1 MGFLIPQ
8 VVFALL
14 VAYFIVSRINAYQR
28 LSHIP
33 GPRLR
38 GWSRL
43 GQAIQN
49 ASGQQYKNLHA
60 INEKYGKLA
69 RIAPNHLLTNDPEI
83 VMRMSAV
90 NSPYRRSGIYS
101 VFRFRPRED
110 HIFSTRDEK
119 AHGELRKKVALG
131 YTGKEVPGLET
142 QIEKHIASWIRLIR
156 RKYISTEHELKPA
169 DFSRQAQYFTI
180 DAITEVAM
188 DNCFGDLDLD
198 EDRFN
203 FVKTV
208 KESLSVMQ
216 LLTVFTE
223 VFTFL
228 ESTRIYDLLAPKLT
242 DKEGLGPAL
251 RLSTESIAKRF
262 TASELK
268 QRPDMIGAWLRQG
281 LSQREAESEA
291 ILPL

>member
-1 MGFLIPQ
+1 MGSLIPQ
-8 VVFALL
+8 VAFALL
-14 VAYFIVSRINAYQR
+14 VAYFIFSRIRAYQR
-28 LSHIP
+28 LAHIP
-33 GPRLR
+33 GPRFR

-43 GQAIQN
+43 GQAFQN

-60 INEKYGKLA
+60 INTKYGKLA
-69 RIAPNHLLTNDPEI
+69 RIAPNHLITNDPEVLLRI
-83 VMRMSAV
+83 SGV

-110 HIFSTRDEK
+110 HVFSMRDEK
-119 AHGELRKKVALG
+119 AHTELRRKVALG
-131 YTGKEVPGLET
+131 YTGKEVHGLEG

-156 RKYISTEHELKPA
+156 RKYISTESELKPA
-169 DFSRQAQYFTI
+169 DFSKQAQYFTI

-198 EDRFN
+198 EDRFS

-208 KESLSVMQ
+208 KESLTVMQ

-228 ESTRIYDLLAPKLT
+228 EQTRIYDLLAPKLS
-242 DKEGLGPAL
+242 DKEGVGPAL
-251 RLSTESIAKRF
+251 RLSSESIAKRL
-262 TASELK
+262 TSSELK
-268 QRPDMIGAWLRQG
+268 QRPDMIGAWLRHG
-281 LSQREAESEA
+281 LTQREAESEA

>member
-1 MGFLIPQ
+1 MGYLLPIVVTFLVGYTI
-8 VVFALL
+8 
-14 VAYFIVSRINAYQR
+14 ISRIRAYQR
-28 LSHIP
+28 LAHIP
-33 GPRLR
+33 GPRFR

-49 ASGQQYKNLHA
+49 ASGQQYKSLHA
-60 INEKYGKLA
+60 INTQYGHLA
-69 RIAPNHLLTNDPEI
+69 RIAPNHLVTDDPEV
-83 VMRMSAV
+83 VMRMSGV
-90 NSPYRRSGIYS
+90 NSTYCRSGIYS

-110 HIFSTRDEK
+110 HVFSTRDEN
-119 AHGELRKKVALG
+119 AHAELRRKVALG
-131 YTGKEVPGLET
+131 YTGKEVPGLEA
-142 QIEKHIASWIRLIR
+142 QIEKHIASWVRLIR
-156 RKYISTEHELKPA
+156 KKYVSTDTELKPA
-169 DFSRQAQYFTI
+169 DFSKQAQYFTI

-188 DNCFGDLDLD
+188 DNCFGDLELD

-216 LLTVFTE
+216 LFTVFTE
-223 VFTFL
+223 VFSFL
-228 ESTRIYDLLAPKLT
+228 ENTRIYDLLAPKLT

-262 TASELK
+262 TNSELK